1 MLNMIR
7 VRFLEYKPM
16 IPVFISMTVMSLIL
30 VYTFGIGF
38 SQEYKP
44 LVAIV
49 NEDNTFESNRIVNEL
64 IAMDEFEIIEYEY
77 EDAINLVES
86 SKVIAVIKIPKDY
99 SENVHNGTGV
109 IDFIKTG
116 QVMEHTALELAVKS
130 ITERIFGNKDY
141 IDGIEIAYIMSNV
154 NMDREYLE
162 NSIND
167 YYNNRPIMIIKSK
180 IYESEAKNTYD
191 SLKQSFMGFTLF
203 FSLFTMVFG
212 IGNIVDNKQKRVW
225 HRQIVSPITGVQIL
239 GSALVTGFLI
249 GFLQIG
255 TMMMSGAYIFN
266 IDLGESMISLL
277 LVISAYIISAMCMGL
292 FISGLVKTEQQ
303 LSAISPMIIVS
314 TSMLGGCMWPL
325 EIVANSFIRNLSI
338 ITPQRWAMEGLR
350 QVIINRGGLS
360 NIVEPITYMLIL
372 AIVFFGLS
380 LIPYRKV
387 T

>member
-1 MLNMIR
+1 
-7 VRFLEYKPM
+7 
-16 IPVFISMTVMSLIL
+16 LI
-30 VYTFGIGF
+30 
-38 SQEYKP
+38 
-44 LVAIV
+44 
-49 NEDNTFESNRIVNEL
+49 
-64 IAMDEFEIIEYEY
+64 
-77 EDAINLVES
+77 
-86 SKVIAVIKIPKDY
+86 
-99 SENVHNGTGV
+99 
-109 IDFIKTG
+109 
-116 QVMEHTALELAVKS
+116 
-130 ITERIFGNKDY
+130 
-141 IDGIEIAYIMSNV
+141 
-154 NMDREYLE
+154 
-162 NSIND
+162 
-167 YYNNRPIMIIKSK
+167 
-180 IYESEAKNTYD
+180 YD

-225 HRQIVSPITGVQIL
+225 HRQKVSPITGVQIL